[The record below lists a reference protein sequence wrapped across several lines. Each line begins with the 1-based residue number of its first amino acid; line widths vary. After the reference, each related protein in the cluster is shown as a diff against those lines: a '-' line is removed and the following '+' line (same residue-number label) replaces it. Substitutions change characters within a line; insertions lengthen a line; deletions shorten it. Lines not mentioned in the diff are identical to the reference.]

1 MTPHGS
7 AVVVPLACAVAAVVL
22 LVPGRPRAG
31 RLAVIRERPG
41 GREHG
46 GARRE
51 PPWPVPVL
59 ASVAACGTVVAW
71 LVPSLV
77 TPRWL
82 ALAAIALGTGHAV
95 RRRSRA
101 AAAARAAADR
111 RQRVVDFA
119 EALCGE
125 LAAGQPVAVAVERA
139 VVVWPDAAPVAR
151 AARLGADVPDALR
164 ELARSPGAE
173 GVARLAAAWQLSASS
188 GAGLA
193 QASRRVLETARARQA
208 TERLVRSEVAS
219 ARATA
224 RLVCGLPV
232 VVLLAAQGAG
242 ARPWSFLT
250 ANPVGLLCLA
260 AGLALSLAGL
270 AWIDRIA
277 ASAVDGG
284 A

>member
-1 MTPHGS
+1 MTSLGS
-7 AVVVPLACAVAAVVL
+7 VVLVPAACALAGVVL
-22 LVPGRPRAG
+22 VMPGRPRRVRVGGSREGPG
-31 RLAVIRERPG
+31 R
-41 GREHG
+41 HG
-46 GARRE
+46 DDDAA
-51 PPWPVPVL
+51 PAALVPVL
-59 ASVAACGTVVAW
+59 LPALALVAVVAW
-71 LVPSLV
+71 LVPSVLS
-77 TPRWL
+77 PRWI
-82 ALAAIALGTGHAV
+82 ALAAIASGTGHAV

-101 AAAARAAADR
+101 AAATREAAVR

-125 LAAGQPVAVAVERA
+125 LAAGQPVATAVDRA
-139 VVVWPDAAPVAR
+139 VVVWPDAASVAR

-193 QASRRVLETARARQA
+193 QASRRVLETARSRQA

-242 ARPWSFLT
+242 ARPWWFLT
-250 ANPVGLLCLA
+250 AHPAGLVCLA
-260 AGLALSLAGL
+260 AGLALSLTGL

-284 A
+284 G